1 MRFIF
6 GQELDVRG
14 KSSMALSSTLS
25 QDITTAMFVNTKDEV
40 VKIFFLRIT
49 GRNLESDHIILKT
62 RVQEQVL
69 GKRDAKLTNV

>member
-40 VKIFFLRIT
+40 VKIIFCGLSA
-49 GRNLESDHIILKT
+49 EILNRT
-62 RVQEQVL
+62 
-69 GKRDAKLTNV
+69 T